1 MLIMKAIPTNSAW
14 VERAYSKLEQV
25 FLKRETKLT
34 VDHLRDLFLLEILNL
49 EPKGMY
55 GVRK

>member
-25 FLKRETKLT
+25 FLK
-34 VDHLRDLFLLEILNL
+34 DLFLLEILNL